1 MLTDTVVR
9 TRVQPDVTTPSS
21 SPPTNPAKTLVDGA
35 TNAATGAIDTA
46 GLARNVAAAA
56 RTNFATADQA
66 YRAISAEL
74 ALRSPVAAGAF
85 ERQVADATRDQS
97 NAVPGPSITGAAHGA
112 ATHGTR
118 TLVNNPILSVQ
129 WEGTRSA
136 WTGKVGFT
144 PGLTELLDRNN
155 LTINP
160 QNNVPPPGSVGQGAG
175 VSRGQAN
182 NINGT
187 AAENA
192 IANRLRAQGYDVE
205 TQVTVQ
211 DGQRRLDVVGTRAGS
226 DPRFNERVEIES
238 KVGRTGPN
246 PRATSEANLDGIR
259 LSENQTLRGGAR
271 VLDTVGRVARP
282 IGIALDVVEIGSA
295 FRADGNQIG
304 ENTGRAASGLVGG
317 AAGGYG
323 GALAGA
329 AIGTMI
335 FPGVGTVVGGV
346 VGGAIGALAGDGAGR
361 AIFDGIKSLF

>member
-1 MLTDTVVR
+1 MLTDTAIR
-9 TRVQPDVTTPSS
+9 TRVTPDVQSAPS

-35 TNAATGAIDTA
+35 TSTTTGAIDTA
-46 GLARNVAAAA
+46 SLARDVVGAAQTNV
-56 RTNFATADQA
+56 ATADQA

-74 ALRSPVAAGAF
+74 SQRSPVAAGAF
-85 ERQVADATRDQS
+85 ERQVVEATRDQS

-112 ATHGTR
+112 ATSGTR

-144 PGLTELLDRNN
+144 PGLTELLERNN

-160 QNNVPPPGSVGQGAG
+160 QNSVPPAGSVGKGSG
-175 VSRGQAN
+175 HSVGQAN

-187 AAENA
+187 AAETS

-211 DGQRRLDVVGTRAGS
+211 DGQRRLDVVGTRAGA
-226 DPRFNERVEIES
+226 DPRFNERVEVES

-271 VLDTVGRVARP
+271 VLDAVGRVARP
-282 IGIALDVVEIGSA
+282 IGMAMDVVEIGSA

-304 ENTGRAASGLVGG
+304 ENTGRAVSGLAGG

-346 VGGAIGALAGDGAGR
+346 VGGAIGAIAGDGLGKAM
-361 AIFDGIKSLF
+361 FDGIKSLF